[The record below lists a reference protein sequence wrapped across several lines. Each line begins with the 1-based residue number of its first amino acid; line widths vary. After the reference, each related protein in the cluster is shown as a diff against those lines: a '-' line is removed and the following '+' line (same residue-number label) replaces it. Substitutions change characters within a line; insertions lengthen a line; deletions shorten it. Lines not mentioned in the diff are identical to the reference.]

1 MILQRSFSSLGL
13 LALVTLPL
21 TAAWGQA
28 SPSPAA
34 AGLAEHP
41 ALEPASCIAPPK
53 DAVTFVQTPGA
64 PFTAIPSAD
73 GCWVFVSLTSTREI
87 AAFRRDGG
95 ELKLQYTV
103 PLHEAPTGMVLT
115 HDGQLLL
122 AATGDSV
129 TAVDVIAL
137 TRGND
142 HPSVYTIRGDQFD
155 GAIYVNVTHDD
166 GYLFVANERGG
177 TITVVNLKQARASG
191 FKSSGIIG
199 NIPAG
204 EAPIAVTL
212 SPDDKRLYSTSE
224 RASGHLAA
232 GGARCDTEAPGEIE
246 VIDVVRAEKDP
257 AHSVLSLVPG
267 GCEPVRLVLSDDG
280 AIAYV
285 TARGEDK
292 VLAFDTGRLESDSAR
307 ALLGQVPAG
316 AAPVGLAIGAG
327 RLIVASSNRFGASSA
342 PQRLTIL
349 DSNWQ
354 TWRHGSVLTAEV
366 RAGSFPR
373 EERLSPDGKTVYV
386 TNFTSN
392 QLEMVDLT
400 RLPPLAAQ
408 TAPESAGPTQPL
420 LPTAISLSADVLAK
434 YVGNYQLAPNFAIAI
449 TLSGDQLSEQ
459 ATGQAAFPIFPDS
472 KTEFFLKVVDAK
484 ISFEED
490 SAGKVTGFVFH
501 QGGHDLPG
509 KKE

>member
-1 MILQRSFSSLGL
+1 MMILQRSFFSLGL
-13 LALVTLPL
+13 VSLVTLPL
-21 TAAWGQA
+21 TADWSKA

-34 AGLAEHP
+34 AEFVEHA
-41 ALEPASCIAPPK
+41 ALDPASCIVPPK
-53 DAVTFVQTPGA
+53 NAVSFVQTGGA
-64 PFTAIPSAD
+64 PFTAIPSTD
-73 GCWVFVSLTSTREI
+73 GCWVFVGLASTGKI
-87 AAFRRDGG
+87 AAYRRDGG

-103 PLHEAPTGMVLT
+103 PLHAAATGMVLT

-129 TAVDVIAL
+129 TAVDVNAL

-142 HPSVYTIRGDQFD
+142 HPPVYRIRGDQFD
-155 GAIYVNVTHDD
+155 ETIYVNVTHDD

-191 FKSSGIIG
+191 FRSSGIVG

-224 RASGHLAA
+224 LASGPLDEGWRCGLCQHGVLATSKVASGLLSA
-232 GGARCDTEAPGEIE
+232 GGAGCKTEGPGGIE
-246 VIDVVRAEKDP
+246 VIDVARAEKDP

-285 TARGEDK
+285 TARGEDE
-292 VLAFDTGRLESDSAR
+292 VLAFDTGRLERDPAR

-327 RLIVASSNRFGASSA
+327 RLIVASSNRFGAPGA
-342 PQRLTIL
+342 PQHLTIH

-354 TWRHGSVLTAEV
+354 MWGHGSVPAAEV

-373 EERLSPDGKTVYV
+373 EERLSPDGKTLYV
-386 TNFTSN
+386 TNFNSN

-400 RLPPLAAQ
+400 RLPPLAA
-408 TAPESAGPTQPL
+408 PGPVQ
-420 LPTAISLSADVLAK
+420 S
-434 YVGNYQLAPNFAIAI
+434 Q
-449 TLSGDQLSEQ
+449 
-459 ATGQAAFPIFPDS
+459 
-472 KTEFFLKVVDAK
+472 
-484 ISFEED
+484 
-490 SAGKVTGFVFH
+490 
-501 QGGHDLPG
+501 
-509 KKE
+509 

>member
-1 MILQRSFSSLGL
+1 MKAERNRDQRVQDTVTSDSAPSILSLKAAGMMLQRGFFGLGF

-21 TAAWGQA
+21 TADLGEP

-41 ALEPASCIAPPK
+41 APAPASCIAPPN
-53 DAVTFVQTPGA
+53 DAVTFVQTPGT

-73 GCWVFVSLTSTREI
+73 GCWVFVGLTSTSQM

-95 ELKLQYTV
+95 VLKLQYTV
-103 PLHEAPTGMVLT
+103 PFHVPPTDMVLT
-115 HDGQLLL
+115 HDGQFLL

-129 TAVDVIAL
+129 TAVDVTAL

-142 HPSVYTIRGDQFD
+142 HPSVYTIRGHQFD
-155 GAIYVNVTHDD
+155 GTIHVNVTHDD

-191 FKSSGIIG
+191 FSFSGIVG
-199 NIPAG
+199 NIPAA

-212 SPDDKRLYSTSE
+212 SPDDKLLYSTSE
-224 RASGHLAA
+224 LASGPLAA
-232 GGARCDTEAPGEIE
+232 GWQCGLCQHGQFATSEVASGLLTAGGAGCETEGPGGIK
-246 VIDVVRAEKDP
+246 VIDVARAEKDP
-257 AHSVLSLVPG
+257 SHSVLSLVPG

-285 TARGEDK
+285 SARGGDE
-292 VLAFDTGRLESDSAR
+292 VLAFDTGRLQGDPAR

-327 RLIVASSNRFGASSA
+327 RLIVASSNRFGAPGA
-342 PQRLTIL
+342 PQHLTIL
-349 DSNWQ
+349 DSDWQ
-354 TWRHGSVLTAEV
+354 AWGHGSVLTAEV

-373 EERLSPDGKTVYV
+373 EERLSLDGETLYV
-386 TNFTSN
+386 TNFNSN

-400 RLPPLAAQ
+400 RLPPLGPQ
-408 TAPESAGPTQPL
+408 TASDSAGPT
-420 LPTAISLSADVLAK
+420 
-434 YVGNYQLAPNFAIAI
+434 
-449 TLSGDQLSEQ
+449 
-459 ATGQAAFPIFPDS
+459 
-472 KTEFFLKVVDAK
+472 LK
-484 ISFEED
+484 
-490 SAGKVTGFVFH
+490 
-501 QGGHDLPG
+501 
-509 KKE
+509 

>member
-1 MILQRSFSSLGL
+1 MILQRSFFSLGL
-13 LALVTLPL
+13 LALVALPL
-21 TAAWGQA
+21 TASWGQA

-34 AGLAEHP
+34 AGLAAHTV
-41 ALEPASCIAPPK
+41 LEPAPCIAPPK
-53 DAVTFVQTPGA
+53 NAVTFIQTPGA
-64 PFTAIPSAD
+64 PFTAIPSTD
-73 GCWVFVSLTSTREI
+73 GCWVFVGLTTTGEI
-87 AAFRRDGG
+87 AAFRRDRG

-103 PLHEAPTGMVLT
+103 PLHESPTGMVLT

-122 AATGDSV
+122 AATGDFV
-129 TAVDVIAL
+129 TVVDVSAL

-155 GAIYVNVTHDD
+155 GTIYVNVTHDD

-177 TITVVNLKQARASG
+177 TITVVNLRQARASG
-191 FKSSGIIG
+191 FKSSGIVG

-212 SPDDKRLYSTSE
+212 SPDDKLLYSTSE
-224 RASGHLAA
+224 LASGPLAA
-232 GGARCDTEAPGEIE
+232 GWRCGLCQHGAIATSEVASGLLAPGGARCDTEGPGGIE
-246 VIDVVRAEKDP
+246 VIDVARAEKDP

-267 GCEPVRLVLSDDG
+267 GCEPVRLVLSNDG
-280 AIAYV
+280 AIAYI

-292 VLAFDTGRLESDSAR
+292 VLAFDTGRLETDPVR

-327 RLIVASSNRFGASSA
+327 RLIVASSNRFGA
-342 PQRLTIL
+342 PGVQQHLTIL

-354 TWRHGSVLTAEV
+354 TWGHGSVLTAEV
-366 RAGSFPR
+366 RAGLFPR
-373 EERLSPDGKTVYV
+373 EERLSPDGKTLYV

-408 TAPESAGPTQPL
+408 TAPGPAQTQ
-420 LPTAISLSADVLAK
+420 
-434 YVGNYQLAPNFAIAI
+434 
-449 TLSGDQLSEQ
+449 
-459 ATGQAAFPIFPDS
+459 
-472 KTEFFLKVVDAK
+472 
-484 ISFEED
+484 
-490 SAGKVTGFVFH
+490 
-501 QGGHDLPG
+501 
-509 KKE
+509 